1 MTKEDASK
9 MDDNTFAA
17 LVFSLVGLVYIGF
30 GIPLLLGRI
39 PPNAWYGCRTRKTLS
54 SEEIWYPVNR
64 VTGRYMIISG
74 VAVILSAFGVFVF
87 RRSLAPNHGTA
98 ILLVVLVLSVLGMF
112 VESLRTQR
120 NFEADKSRPQVHGKN
135 I

>member
-1 MTKEDASK
+1 

-17 LVFSLVGLVYIGF
+17 LLFVIVGVIYIGL

-39 PPNAWYGCRTRKTLS
+39 PPNAWYGCRTQKTLS

-74 VAVILSAFGVFVF
+74 VAVILSAFVVFIF
-87 RRSLAPNHGTA
+87 SQITWTKPWRSDSSGC
-98 ILLVVLVLSVLGMF
+98 LGA
-112 VESLRTQR
+112 VSGR
-120 NFEADKSRPQVHGKN
+120 DGY
-135 I
+135 